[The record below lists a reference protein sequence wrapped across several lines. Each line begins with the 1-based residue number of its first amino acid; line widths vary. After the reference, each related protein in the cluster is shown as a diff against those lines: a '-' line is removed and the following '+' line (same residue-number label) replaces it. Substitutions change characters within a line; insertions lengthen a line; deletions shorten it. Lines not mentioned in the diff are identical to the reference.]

1 MSILNIVAV
10 MNIGYVSAQKM
21 IIAPDVLDMSTL
33 NAARSYFTVRLD
45 SAPDA
50 DMVVNFTSN
59 AVQFSNCE
67 STVFSIDNWQLD
79 QKIYIDRQSVFSS
92 LSVDMSTAQI
102 LAELI
107 NTENKN
113 IVQNKTISLKNIKP
127 NQGANCYSTGD
138 PHFVTFNNQRFDYQS
153 YHTVWLLQSPFLSVQ
168 CLQMP
173 CNNYVTCNI
182 ACSIQVSDGINSAY
196 FLTSANGTTAKLTTT
211 KVSDDNNF
219 LNTYLYHQII
229 NDQNWK
235 FIFKDGSQVNL
246 IGRTWPTADQGYL
259 DVFIFVPTRYKYLT
273 SGLCGMWEDTS
284 STLMMPNGTSLDF
297 KDKSKSASNVLL
309 FANSWTIQNSSV
321 AYNQIYN
328 VINGTS
334 PKPISLTDM
343 YKFQPYVNSI
353 IEQKC
358 GSDLQTIIKTWS
370 SNTFK
375 QCMKPLKVLPTLVK
389 PPTGLLNS
397 KPFSINWNAI
407 QRYTKWGRFTPLI
420 TDPNRYYPGYKYRGN
435 FLRKRQNLNTTE
447 LIDTTV
453 TSTLTLTNIV
463 TSTRIETTIA
473 TNIVKQDIEPE
484 VSSQDLIFITEQ
496 CKMSMVAENC
506 QQIVSNEH
514 LNHIEN
520 CIEDVKHVW
529 FMKSDR
535 DISIS
540 STLNNH
546 KQAFLEHCKQA
557 TENFLAILPMQI
569 VKKLDDVLSQSTNT
583 LTKRN
588 IDILSQIQSILGKD
602 SNIMTVVKAQIKNG
616 LGSFQNMQNC
626 LNGGIP
632 LESGG
637 CQCIDMHSGFNCE
650 HKIILVNNTNDISS
664 TTPSTSITK
673 TTTYSSKTT
682 TYSSKTTT
690 YSSKTTTYSSKTTTY
705 STETTSYTSKIYN
718 EESSSIISTS
728 KSNIDTSNGSKQL
741 LNMILSLS
749 CLFFYIL

>member
-10 MNIGYVSAQKM
+10 MNFGQVSAQKM

-45 SAPDA
+45 SAPDY

-79 QKIYIDRQSVFSS
+79 QKIYIDKQSVFSS

-138 PHFVTFNNQRFDYQS
+138 PHFVTFNNQQYDYQS

-196 FLTSANGTTAKLTTT
+196 FLTSANGTTAQLATT

-229 NDQNWK
+229 NSQNWK
-235 FIFKDGSQVNL
+235 FIFKDGSQVSL

-259 DVFIFVPTRYKYLT
+259 DVSIFVPTRYKYLT

-297 KDKSKSASNVLL
+297 KDKGKSVSNVLL
-309 FANSWTIQNSSV
+309 FTNSWTIQNSSV

-353 IEQKC
+353 VQQKC

-397 KPFSINWNAI
+397 KPFTINWNAI

-420 TDPNRYYPGYKYRGN
+420 TDPDRYYPGYKYRGN
-435 FLRKRQNLNTTE
+435 FLKKRQNANITEIVDTTTNT
-447 LIDTTV
+447 IDTIVTSTV
-453 TSTLTLTNIV
+453 TSTTIQTTN
-463 TSTRIETTIA
+463 T
-473 TNIVKQDIEPE
+473 IVKQDIEPE
-484 VSSQDLIFITEQ
+484 VSSQDIVFITEQ

-506 QQIVSNEH
+506 EQIVSKEH
-514 LNHIEN
+514 LNHIQN

-569 VKKLDDVLSQSTNT
+569 VQKLDDVLSQSTNT
-583 LTKRN
+583 LTKRS
-588 IDILSQIQSILGKD
+588 IDILSQIQSIVGND
-602 SNIMTVVKAQIKNG
+602 SNIMTIVKAQIKNG

-626 LNGGIP
+626 LNGGTP

-637 CQCIDMHSGFNCE
+637 CKCIDMHSGFNCE
-650 HKIILVNNTNDISS
+650 HKILLVDNINSNTNSISRSNIPTMTSIALNTNTQISTMTSIALNTNTNTDISTMTS
-664 TTPSTSITK
+664 SEINSIETVYSTSRPNIEDDTD
-673 TTTYSSKTT
+673 TPT
-682 TYSSKTTT
+682 
-690 YSSKTTTYSSKTTTY
+690 
-705 STETTSYTSKIYN
+705 
-718 EESSSIISTS
+718 
-728 KSNIDTSNGSKQL
+728 SNIIKNT
-741 LNMILSLS
+741 LNIILSLS
-749 CLFFYIL
+749 CLFFSIL